1 MSRILVATDGSAGA
15 DRSIDYAA
23 RWAKRVGAELVIA
36 NVIGG
41 EGIPESVVEAFTH
54 AQQAWFKEML
64 ASASATILTKAR
76 ERAKSAG
83 VPTILLESR
92 AGEVAPAILGIAE
105 EQGAEAIVV
114 GKRGAGRI
122 AGLLIGSIS
131 QKLVSLAPLPVT
143 VVP

>member
-15 DRSIDYAA
+15 DRAIDYAA

-92 AGEVAPAILGIAE
+92 AGEVAAAILGIAE

>member
-1 MSRILVATDGSAGA
+1 MRRARACP
-15 DRSIDYAA
+15 RSCS
-23 RWAKRVGAELVIA
+23 K
-36 NVIGG
+36 
-41 EGIPESVVEAFTH
+41 
-54 AQQAWFKEML
+54 
-64 ASASATILTKAR
+64 
-76 ERAKSAG
+76 
-83 VPTILLESR
+83 SR